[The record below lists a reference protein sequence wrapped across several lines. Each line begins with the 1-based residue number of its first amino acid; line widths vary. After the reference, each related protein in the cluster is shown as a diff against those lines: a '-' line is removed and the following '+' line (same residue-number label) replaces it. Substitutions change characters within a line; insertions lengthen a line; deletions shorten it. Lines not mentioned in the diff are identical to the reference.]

1 MAAAWR
7 SLSEESGQPV
17 GLTQVYLRDD
27 VGVAQRKRVE
37 IQMSV
42 DKRILLVVGFLVIM
56 VGACNQL
63 EPPVTVEPPW
73 LSPTRLECT
82 ENPPGLEL
90 QVDSLGN
97 RRVRVRG
104 EGFQPREELSW
115 SSVRRSTRPL
125 NRRNS
130 VTRYVRHSLS
140 VKTALSPGK
149 RQCSPWM
156 AIRRGIWPSFMPRES
171 PVSTLSLLDLPRSG
185 IGGCVWRKGKTERW
199 TKRFI
204 AGWPGSWMP

>member
-1 MAAAWR
+1 
-7 SLSEESGQPV
+7 
-17 GLTQVYLRDD
+17 
-27 VGVAQRKRVE
+27 
-37 IQMSV
+37 MSV

-104 EGFQPREELSW
+104 EGFRPREELVLVFSAQVDTPTEQKELRHE
-115 SSVRRSTRPL
+115 VRPAQPVGKDGTFTWEETMQPL
-125 NRRNS
+125 DGNTTWNLA
-130 VTRYVRHSLS
+130 VVHAQG
-140 VKTALSPGK
+140 VA
-149 RQCSPWM
+149 
-156 AIRRGIWPSFMPRES
+156 
-171 PVSTLSLLDLPRSG
+171 
-185 IGGCVWRKGKTERW
+185 CVN
-199 TKRFI
+199 FV
-204 AGWPGSWMP
+204 AP